1 MIPGPGLLL
10 AGVAAAALMGV
21 GLGLWARPA
30 MNERRLSV
38 AAFEAPIAAP
48 ARVLQIVVGEAPAP
62 LGAPIEVLPGSRAA
76 PPPAPQRIAPEPLAP
91 VRPAVGLVRVQ
102 AVEPAPEPVDVAP
115 PPRPKP
121 KPTTLRAAVLRV
133 QAVEPAPEPAD
144 VAPPPKPRPK
154 PAARPAPVKSAKV
167 NAAAPPKAAP
177 RPVPATKVKVKD
189 VENAKHGEKSKPAK
203 ATAAKAVQNP
213 APPKVRLTKADA
225 REKAP
230 HIQMTTERKPA
241 KSVGPVHAVA
251 HTPPRKVE
259 PPTKMQKVALERA
272 AAKPVKK
279 VKPAPAAKRAEKVAI
294 TAKPPAKAP
303 PKAIRPARGAGP
315 LRVAKAAPR
324 PDPAISDV
332 DRQMYLAYSSA
343 RAAGVP
349 DWQLRRQQ
357 QRWEQARAAA
367 AREAPWA
374 VHDVYLA
381 RIAELHDLTRD
392 AEGPED

>member
-1 MIPGPGLLL
+1 
-10 AGVAAAALMGV
+10 
-21 GLGLWARPA
+21 
-30 MNERRLSV
+30 
-38 AAFEAPIAAP
+38 
-48 ARVLQIVVGEAPAP
+48 
-62 LGAPIEVLPGSRAA
+62 
-76 PPPAPQRIAPEPLAP
+76 
-91 VRPAVGLVRVQ
+91 
-102 AVEPAPEPVDVAP
+102 
-115 PPRPKP
+115 
-121 KPTTLRAAVLRV
+121 
-133 QAVEPAPEPAD
+133 
-144 VAPPPKPRPK
+144 
-154 PAARPAPVKSAKV
+154 
-167 NAAAPPKAAP
+167 
-177 RPVPATKVKVKD
+177 VKD